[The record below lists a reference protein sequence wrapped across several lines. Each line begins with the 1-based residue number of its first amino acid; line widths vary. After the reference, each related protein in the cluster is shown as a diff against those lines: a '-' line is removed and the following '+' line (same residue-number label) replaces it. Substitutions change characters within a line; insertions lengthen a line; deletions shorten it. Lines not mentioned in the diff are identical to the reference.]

1 MFPVCS
7 ARRCPSGACGQA
19 ERCSLG
25 QGCRGQ
31 LPESLGAET
40 GAVPHPRRGLGKRG
54 LGSNTGCKACC
65 WQLPPRLLMETP
77 RKGVGKPE
85 HPFTGHTLTA
95 SSSWE
100 LGMAVPPRPHRALG
114 AAVRS
119 RRRHT
124 HCTWRVKLD
133 GEMLTQ
139 AVLTAEEKPD
149 VAATAGSQITPSTS
163 PARQGAGDAGA
174 RTAAGA
180 ASCSEGTGWGFPCR
194 NWGNGDSVG
203 AVTWRD
209 GSWPARRP
217 GLLAEALQA
226 HGMEG
231 ASCKKGEEGAGEG

>member
-1 MFPVCS
+1 M
-7 ARRCPSGACGQA
+7 
-19 ERCSLG
+19 
-25 QGCRGQ
+25 
-31 LPESLGAET
+31 
-40 GAVPHPRRGLGKRG
+40 
-54 LGSNTGCKACC
+54 
-65 WQLPPRLLMETP
+65 
-77 RKGVGKPE
+77 GKPE

-100 LGMAVPPRPHRALG
+100 LGMAVPPRPHHALG

-194 NWGNGDSVG
+194 NWGNRDSVG